1 MNFSAPQV
9 QNTLNPYQYS
19 HAIAWLANTNR
30 YDGITKWLE
39 NQGKSIAD
47 RNAIEAQ
54 DYFKNLSLDDITKA
68 KEQGRD
74 ILKEYAKDRWFFD
87 PTNAEVRQARDTRSQ
102 EESDYALEQFKR
114 QLVKEMNSDNA
125 KGGNTRRIWDTLGFR
140 NRKAEE
146 YQTAENALQDAWV
159 KRYKDNL
166 MTQAGNAYLQDPTGA
181 LAAEQYQKALNDNNI
196 YKLSAGDLNQE
207 SVKPYLTRAAD
218 EQVNDVARRLAS
230 SNDISMQD
238 LEGYNRGAAMY
249 APYASPEALQRLTG
263 EVARRKGGLV
273 NQAIQEVYSQLS
285 QDPQFRAETEK
296 LGFQHTMLNYVI
308 PAVANKIG
316 VTPEEVMRIHQN
328 DVTARST
335 YLGSMT
341 SSQGLAAKTQAEQ
354 NLTDVKEGNKAL
366 YGNVYDNV
374 YSNDLID
381 FGSED
386 ANKAI
391 RSNAFKTDVGRLFDD
406 RGLTQV
412 FDNIANLLNRSNT
425 GRQIGYQILTSYM
438 KQHGETDTNAVISAL
453 KDGTH
458 PIHRQLREY
467 ANRVLLQIQADKLYK
482 QAKDNYDNSRIHLM
496 DANYINPRYY

>member
-9 QNTLNPYQYS
+9 QGTLNPYQYS
-19 HAIAWLANTNR
+19 HALAWLANTNR

-47 RNAIEAQ
+47 RNALEAQ

-87 PTNAEVRQARDTRSQ
+87 PTNTAVRQARDTRSQ
-102 EESDYALEQFKR
+102 EESDYALNEFKR

-125 KGGNTRRIWDTLGFR
+125 KGGDTKRIWDTLGFR

-146 YQTAENALQDAWV
+146 YQTAEDALQDAWV
-159 KRYKDNL
+159 KRYKENL

-207 SVKPYLTRAAD
+207 TVKPYLTRAAD

-308 PAVANKIG
+308 PAVAKKIG
-316 VTPEEVMRIHQN
+316 VTPEEVMRVHQG
-328 DVTARST
+328 DVGARNT
-335 YLGSMT
+335 YLNSMT
-341 SSQGLAAKTQAEQ
+341 SNQGFGAMKQAEMALD
-354 NLTDVKEGNKAL
+354 NVKEINKNL

-374 YSNDLID
+374 YSNTLID
-381 FGSED
+381 FDDED
-386 ANKAI
+386 INKAI
-391 RSNAFKTDVGRLFDD
+391 RSNEFKTAISELFRQRGLKKIFDD
-406 RGLTQV
+406 IGNSLSKP
-412 FDNIANLLNRSNT
+412 NSGN
-425 GRQIGYQILTSYM
+425 QIGYQILTSYM
-438 KQHGETDTNAVISAL
+438 KQNNITDTNAIIEAL
-453 KDGTH
+453 QKENSG
-458 PIHRQLREY
+458 LSKKLEEY
-467 ANRVLLQIQADKLYK
+467 ANRIALQMSADRKHK
-482 QAKDNYDNSRIHLM
+482 QAKDEYEKNKVYMM
-496 DANYINPRYY
+496 DANYINPRYW

>member
-9 QNTLNPYQYS
+9 QGTLNPYQYS
-19 HAIAWLANTNR
+19 HALAWLANTNR

-125 KGGNTRRIWDTLGFR
+125 KGGDTRRIWDTLGFR

-146 YQTAENALQDAWV
+146 YQTAEDALQDAWI

-181 LAAEQYQKALNDNNI
+181 LAAEQYQKALNDNGI
-196 YKLSAGDLNQE
+196 YKLSAGDLNRE
-207 SVKPYLTRAAD
+207 SVSPYLTRAAN

-249 APYASPEALQRLTG
+249 APYASPDALQRLTG

-328 DVTARST
+328 DVNARST

-341 SSQGLAAKTQAEQ
+341 PSQGYGEMVQAR
-354 NLTDVKEGNKAL
+354 TDFENVRDANKEK
-366 YGNVYDNV
+366 YGGVYDNV
-374 YSNDLID
+374 YGNTRVD
-381 FGSED
+381 FGNDNEKIHTSNFRER
-386 ANKAI
+386 ANQ
-391 RSNAFKTDVGRLFDD
+391 AFRN
-406 RGLTQV
+406 RGLTGS
-412 FDNIANLLNRSNT
+412 FERIGRLLGRSNSAN
-425 GRQIGYQILTSYM
+425 QIGYQILTTFM
-438 KQHGETDTNAVISAL
+438 LQHGAYDPDAVIDAIN
-453 KDGTH
+453 DGNN
-458 PIHRQLREY
+458 PISRQLEEY
-467 ANRVLLQIQADKLYK
+467 AQQIAKQIKAEKDYK
-482 QAKDNYDNSRIHLM
+482 RAKDDYERSKVYMM

>member
-9 QNTLNPYQYS
+9 QGTLNPYEYS
-19 HAIAWLANTNR
+19 HALAWLANTNR

-39 NQGKSIAD
+39 DQGKSIAD

-54 DYFKNLSLDDITKA
+54 DYFKNLSLNDITKA

-74 ILKEYAKDRWFFD
+74 ILKDYAKDRWFFD
-87 PTNAEVRQARDTRSQ
+87 PTNAAVRQARDTRSQ
-102 EESDYALEQFKR
+102 EESDYALDEFKK

-125 KGGNTRRIWDTLGFR
+125 KGGDTKRIWDTLGFR

-146 YQTAENALQDAWV
+146 YQTAEDALQDAWV

-196 YKLSAGDLNQE
+196 YKLSAGDLSQE

-218 EQVNDVARRLAS
+218 EQVNDVARRLAA
-230 SNDISMQD
+230 SNNISMQD

-316 VTPEEVMRIHQN
+316 VTPEEVMRVHQG
-328 DVTARST
+328 DVGARNT
-335 YLGSMT
+335 YLSSMT
-341 SSQGLAAKTQAEQ
+341 SSQGYAAKEQAKQ
-354 NLTDVKEGNKAL
+354 HLTDIQTSNRTL

-374 YSNDLID
+374 YSNTLVD
-381 FGSED
+381 FGDED

-391 RSNAFKTDVGRLFDD
+391 RSNAFKSDVGRLFDQ
-406 RGLTQV
+406 RGLTEV
-412 FDNIANLLNRSNT
+412 FNKVGDLLGRSNS
-425 GRQIGYQILTSYM
+425 GRQIGYQILTSFM
-438 KQHGETDTNAVISAL
+438 KQHGETDTKKVIDAL

-458 PIHRQLREY
+458 PITKQLMEY
-467 ANRVLLQIQADKLYK
+467 ANRITLQIEADKLSK
-482 QAKDNYDNSRIHLM
+482 QAENEYNSARIHMM
-496 DANYINPRYY
+496 DYNYISPRY